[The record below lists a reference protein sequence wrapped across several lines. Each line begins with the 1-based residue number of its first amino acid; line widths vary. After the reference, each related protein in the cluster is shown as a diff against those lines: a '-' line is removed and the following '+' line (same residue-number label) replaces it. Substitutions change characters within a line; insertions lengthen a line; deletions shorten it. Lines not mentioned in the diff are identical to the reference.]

1 MAQMVKNLSA
11 MWETQV
17 QSLGWEYPLEKGM
30 ATRSSVL
37 VLRIPWTEEPGR
49 LQSLGPQRV
58 RHDWVSNTHTHTHTF
73 VLLQIERTHIFVLF
87 QIIFHYAFS
96 CWSCVRLF
104 ATPWTIAHHCGLL
117 CPWAFPGKNTVVG
130 CHLLLQFFIIDY
142 YKILSIVPCAIQ

>member
-1 MAQMVKNLSA
+1 MAQMVTNLSA

-30 ATRSSVL
+30 ATHSSIL
-37 VLRIPWTEEPGR
+37 ALRIPRTEEPGG

-58 RHDWVSNTHTHTHTF
+58 RHDWVSNTHTHIF
-73 VLLQIERTHIFVLF
+73 VLFQIERTHIFVLF
-87 QIIFHYAFS
+87 QIIFHYVFS
-96 CWSCVRLF
+96 CWSCVWLF
-104 ATPWTIAHHCGLL
+104 ATPWTIAHCCGLL

-130 CHLLLQFFIIDY
+130 CHLLQFFIIDY